1 MQNTKFILLLIIFFC
16 SLDSYCQY
24 DGIEDGYHIFEYPNG
39 TISSEGTIKEG
50 KPEGYWKSYCVTG
63 VLKSEGKRT
72 NFLLDSIWVF
82 YDMAGD
88 TMEKISYLYGKKNGY
103 YYKYKKEPSMG
114 LYIESKE
121 LYVSDKKEGT
131 AYVFFPSGKIKQTI
145 PYNGN
150 KVDGLSKEFDQ
161 EGNIITLL
169 EYNNDRLISREKI
182 NRTDNNGLKQGTW
195 KEFYSNGNPKKDE
208 NYKDN
213 LLHGYYREY
222 NNNGQIIFTLLYEN
236 GAIVEST
243 NVDDTEINIVN
254 RYDGENRLVYSGPY
268 RNDVPVGVHREF
280 GVDGEVIRSFL
291 YNDNGLLLSE
301 GTIDV
306 SGNRNGNWKDY
317 YPDGSLMSEGQYTN
331 NLRSGI
337 WKFYNNRGNLE
348 QTGSYY
354 FGRPD
359 GTWRWYYENNTILR
373 EEEYYRGQ
381 RDGSYVEYSIT
392 GKIIVKGQY
401 IDGEKNGNWSY
412 SSDNYIEE
420 GDYIIGLKEGLWQSY
435 YSDGTLRYKGKF
447 IQGNADGL
455 HQYFYYNGTTREEQ
469 YYKMGIRDKT
479 WRKYDEDGLLVLTV
493 TYKNDK
499 ETSINGIRVDL
510 PDEDIRLIN

>member
-1 MQNTKFILLLIIFFC
+1 MFLFY

-24 DGIEDGYHIFEYPNG
+24 DGIEDGFHRFEYPNG

-50 KPEGYWKSYCVTG
+50 KPEGYWKSYYVTG

-88 TMEKISYLYGKKNGY
+88 TTEKISYLYGKKNGY
-103 YYKYKKEPSMG
+103 YYKYKKEPSTG

-121 LYVSDKKEGT
+121 LYAGDKKEGT
-131 AYVFFPSGKIKQTI
+131 AYVYFPNGTIKQTI

-150 KVDGLSKEFDQ
+150 KIDGLSKEFDQ

-169 EYNNDRLISREKI
+169 EYNNDRLISRERI
-182 NRTDNNGLKQGTW
+182 NRTDNNGLKQGIW
-195 KEFYSNGNPKKDE
+195 KEFYSNGNLKKEE

-236 GAIVEST
+236 GAIVESA
-243 NVDDTEINIVN
+243 NIDDTEINIVN
-254 RYDGENRLVYSGPY
+254 SYDGENRLIYSGPY
-268 RNDVPVGVHREF
+268 RNDIPVGVHREF
-280 GVDGEVIRSFL
+280 GADGEVIRSFL

-301 GTIDV
+301 GIVDE

-337 WKFYNNRGNLE
+337 WKFYNSKGNLE
-348 QTGSYY
+348 QTGSFY

-359 GTWRWYYENNTILR
+359 GIWRWYYENNAILR

-381 RDGSYVEYSIT
+381 RDGTYTEYSLT
-392 GKIIVKGQY
+392 GKIIVQGQY
-401 IDGEKNGNWSY
+401 TDGEKNGTWSY
-412 SSDNYIEE
+412 NSDNFSEK
-420 GDYIIGLKEGLWQSY
+420 GDYIIGLKDGLWQSY
-435 YSDGTLRYKGKF
+435 YPDGTLRYKGKF

-455 HQYFYYNGTTREEQ
+455 HQYFYDNGTPREEQ
-469 YYKMGIRDKT
+469 YYKNGIRDKT
-479 WRKYDEDGLLVLTV
+479 WRKYDEEGLLVLTV

-499 ETSINGIRVDL
+499 ETSINGIKIDL
-510 PDEDIRLIN
+510 PDSDVKLIN